1 MENYIN
7 ITQVLAGV
15 VTVIVCIWKFV
26 VPLIKSK
33 ITKSQWDNLT
43 NWANI
48 FVRAAEVLIHGT
60 TGLGAKRREQVMAK
74 LQELCNKHG
83 YKFDETD
90 LRAALENA
98 WGDMTGKTSKEG
110 KTDNTTTSA

>member
-7 ITQVLAGV
+7 VTQVFAGV
-15 VTVIVCIWKFV
+15 VTFIVVIIKFV
-26 VPLIKSK
+26 IPLIKSK
-33 ITKSQWDNLT
+33 LTKSQWDNLT

-48 FVRAAEVLIHGT
+48 FVQAAEVLIHGT

-83 YKFDETD
+83 YNFDETD

-98 WGDMTGKTSKEG
+98 WRDMTNKKDSKPENTTSK
-110 KTDNTTTSA
+110 

>member
-15 VTVIVCIWKFV
+15 VTVVVCVWKFV
-26 VPLIKSK
+26 VPLIRSK

-43 NWANI
+43 NWAKI

-60 TGLGAKRREQVMAK
+60 SGLGVERREKVMTK

-83 YKFDETD
+83 YKFEEED

-98 WGDMTGKTSKEG
+98 WGDMTGKTNKDD
-110 KTDNTTTSA
+110 KTDTSK